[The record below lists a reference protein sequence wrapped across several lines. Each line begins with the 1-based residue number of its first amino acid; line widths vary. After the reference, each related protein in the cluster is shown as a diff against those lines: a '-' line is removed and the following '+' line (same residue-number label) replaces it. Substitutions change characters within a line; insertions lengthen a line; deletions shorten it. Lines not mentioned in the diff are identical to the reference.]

1 MNGRLWGHLSSGDG
15 CRVRAR
21 DAGAPRARRGTMP
34 SDAKRARNRRLAHM
48 RRTLDRDGYFDVDAM
63 RARAPVG
70 RRGRTQLRARRA
82 PARRIAAS

>member
-63 RARAPVG
+63 RARAPALFDEIVG
-70 RRGRTQLRARRA
+70 VRLSL
-82 PARRIAAS
+82 IHI